1 MGSAQV
7 SLAML
12 VVCARAQRARG
23 IWLPH
28 PGSKSCG
35 VPVVPLYSSFSSG
48 HGNMHKD
55 SVIHL
60 GTSDLFRKG
69 TGSKKNQG

>member
-23 IWLPH
+23 IWLPR
-28 PGSKSCG
+28 PGSKSHG
-35 VPVVPLYSSFSSG
+35 VPIAPLYSSFSSG
-48 HGNMHKD
+48 HANIHMD
-55 SVIHL
+55 RVIHL